1 MPKILFVEDDPFIA
15 EIYKKKF
22 EAAGFSVTNVVTGKQ
37 VLQELSLRRY
47 DVTLLDLVLP
57 EMGGFDVLHEVRTVP
72 GYPNDARI
80 IIFSNL
86 SSPEDRD
93 RAVKLGADGFIS
105 KTEYT
110 PSRVVEEVNRY
121 LRQFAEQG
129 KNTVRREAG
138 DIVSGADDK
147 ADRVSLT
154 AHAKGKRIL
163 IIEDEPV
170 FVELF
175 SKRLSDEG
183 YTVMTKENGQ
193 EGFEEALKNPYDLI
207 ITDAVLPG
215 LMGGEIIQRLRA
227 EVPYQKTPIMLLS
240 ASLDP
245 ESFEAASVGATKAF
259 LKTEITPSE
268 MVYEVNDLLK
278 DMSENNSL

>member
-22 EAAGFSVTNVVTGKQ
+22 ETAGFTVTNVVTGKQ
-37 VLQELSLRRY
+37 VLQELSTHPY

-57 EMGGFDVLHEVRTVP
+57 EMGGFDVLREVRTAP
-72 GYPNDARI
+72 GYPKDARI

-121 LRQFAEQG
+121 LRQFDEQG
-129 KNTVRREAG
+129 KNVVRIGTETASSTG
-138 DIVSGADDK
+138 GADR
-147 ADRVSLT
+147 ASLS
-154 AHAKGKRIL
+154 AHAEGKRIL

-175 SKRLSDEG
+175 SKRLTDEG
-183 YTVMTKENGQ
+183 YTVVTKENG
-193 EGFEEALKNPYDLI
+193 ETGLEEALKNPYDLI

-215 LMGGEIIQRLRA
+215 LTGGEIIERLRS
-227 EVPYQKTPIMLLS
+227 EESHRSIPILLLS
-240 ASLDP
+240 ASLDS
-245 ESFEAASVGATKAF
+245 EQFEMASVGATKAF

-268 MVYEVNDLLK
+268 IVYEVNGLL
-278 DMSENNSL
+278 SERPIVSNE

>member
-22 EAAGFSVTNVVTGKQ
+22 ETAGFSVTNAVTGKQ
-37 VLQELSLRRY
+37 VLQELSLHKY

-57 EMGGFDVLHEVRTVP
+57 EMGGFDVLHEVRTAP
-72 GYPNDARI
+72 EYPNDARI

-129 KNTVRREAG
+129 KNTARREVNA
-138 DIVSGADDK
+138 SLGADDK
-147 ADRVSLT
+147 SAHASLT

-175 SKRLSDEG
+175 SKRLIDEG
-183 YTVMTKENGQ
+183 YTVVTKGNGQ

-215 LMGGEIIQRLRA
+215 LMGGEIVQRLRA
-227 EVPYQKTPIMLLS
+227 EKSYEKAPIVLLS
-240 ASLDP
+240 ASLDS

-268 MVYEVNDLLK
+268 IVYEVNDLLK
-278 DMSENNSL
+278 DMPRNNSL

>member
-22 EAAGFSVTNVVTGKQ
+22 ETAGFSVVNVTTGKQ
-37 VLQELSLRRY
+37 VLAELASNHY

-57 EMGGFDVLHEVRTVP
+57 EMGGFDILHEVRTAP
-72 GYPNDARI
+72 GYPKDARI

-121 LRQFAEQG
+121 LRQFDEQG
-129 KNTVRREAG
+129 KNMVRRETEA
-138 DIVSGADDK
+138 VSAIDG
-147 ADRVSLT
+147 VSNVELRS
-154 AHAKGKRIL
+154 HVEGKRIL

-175 SKRLSDEG
+175 SKRLTDEG
-183 YTVMTKENGQ
+183 YTVVTKENGNA
-193 EGFEEALKNPYDLI
+193 GLEEALKNPYDLI

-215 LMGGEIIQRLRA
+215 LTGDEIIRRIRSEESLQGI
-227 EVPYQKTPIMLLS
+227 PILLLS
-240 ASLDP
+240 ASLD
-245 ESFEAASVGATKAF
+245 EEQFAEASIGATKAF
-259 LKTEITPSE
+259 LKTKITPSE
-268 MVYEVNDLLK
+268 MVYEVNALL
-278 DMSENNSL
+278 NNASRTE

>member
-22 EAAGFSVTNVVTGKQ
+22 ETAGFSVTNVVTGKQ
-37 VLQELSLRRY
+37 VLQELALNHY
-47 DVTLLDLVLP
+47 DLTLLDLVLP

-72 GYPNDARI
+72 GYPKDARI

-121 LRQFAEQG
+121 LRQFEEQG
-129 KNTVRREAG
+129 KNTIRREVRIAG
-138 DIVSGADDK
+138 TDGEAPSA
-147 ADRVSLT
+147 SLK
-154 AHAKGKRIL
+154 AHADGKRIL
-163 IIEDEPV
+163 LIEDEPV
-170 FVELF
+170 FIEQF

-183 YTVMTKENGQ
+183 YGVTTKENGQ
-193 EGFEEALKNPYDLI
+193 AGLEEALKNPYDLI

-215 LMGGEIIQRLRA
+215 LTGGEIIQKLRSD
-227 EVPYQKTPIMLLS
+227 EGRQNIPILLLS
-240 ASLDP
+240 ASLD
-245 ESFEAASVGATKAF
+245 EEQFSEASIGATKSF
-259 LKTEITPSE
+259 LKTKITPSE
-268 MVYEVNDLLK
+268 MVYEVNALLA
-278 DMSENNSL
+278 DMPTGE

>member
-22 EAAGFSVTNVVTGKQ
+22 ETAGFSVVNVTTGKQ
-37 VLQELSLRRY
+37 VLAELASNRY
-47 DVTLLDLVLP
+47 DITLLDLVLP
-57 EMGGFDVLHEVRTVP
+57 EMGGFDILHEVRTAP
-72 GYPNDARI
+72 GYPKDARI

-121 LRQFAEQG
+121 LRQFDEQG
-129 KNTVRREAG
+129 KNVVRIGTETASSTG
-138 DIVSGADDK
+138 GADR
-147 ADRVSLT
+147 ASLS
-154 AHAKGKRIL
+154 AHAEGKRIL

-175 SKRLSDEG
+175 SKRLMDEG
-183 YTVMTKENGQ
+183 YTVVTKENG
-193 EGFEEALKNPYDLI
+193 EAGLEEALKNPYDLI

-215 LMGGEIIQRLRA
+215 LTGGEIIEKLRS
-227 EVPYQKTPIMLLS
+227 EESHRNIPILLLS
-240 ASLDP
+240 ASLDS
-245 ESFEAASVGATKAF
+245 EQFEIASVGATKAF

-268 MVYEVNDLLK
+268 IVYEVNGLL
-278 DMSENNSL
+278 SERPIVSNE

>member
-22 EAAGFSVTNVVTGKQ
+22 ETAGFSVLNATTGKQ
-37 VLQELSLRRY
+37 VLQELSLNHY

-57 EMGGFDVLHEVRTVP
+57 EMGGFDVLREVRTAP
-72 GYPNDARI
+72 GYPKDARI

-121 LRQFAEQG
+121 LRQFDEQG
-129 KNTVRREAG
+129 KNTARREIG
-138 DIVSGADDK
+138 VVSETDGVSGAEL
-147 ADRVSLT
+147 RS
-154 AHAKGKRIL
+154 HAEGRRIL
-163 IIEDEPV
+163 IIEDEPA

-175 SKRLSDEG
+175 SKRLADEG
-183 YTVMTKENGQ
+183 YTVVTKENG
-193 EGFEEALKNPYDLI
+193 ELGLEEAMRNRYDLI

-215 LMGGEIIQRLRA
+215 LMGDEIIRKLRA
-227 EVPYQKTPIMLLS
+227 DAGHQNIPILLLS
-240 ASLDP
+240 ASLD
-245 ESFEAASVGATKAF
+245 EEQFTEASIGATKAF
-259 LKTEITPSE
+259 LKTKITPSE
-268 MVYEVNDLLK
+268 MVYEVNALLNDTPK
-278 DMSENNSL
+278 TE